1 MTKEEKNIL
10 LKDISGRLPYN
21 TNIVGTAYSKRK
33 NKRNKMG
40 KIIYE
45 NTGNFTKKQ
54 IKLCEEIS
62 EKIKELRKSG
72 CSVIAKG
79 DNLEVFL
86 SKELKYSNL
95 VNYGKSY
102 SNEYPIPYLDAGDIN
117 DSGADDTE
125 FFIDECL
132 DFETNEEDF

>member
-1 MTKEEKNIL
+1 
-10 LKDISGRLPYN
+10 
-21 TNIVGTAYSKRK
+21 
-33 NKRNKMG
+33 MG

-54 IKLCEEIS
+54 KRLCEEIS

-72 CSVIAKG
+72 CSVIAKA
-79 DNLEVFL
+79 DSLEVYL
-86 SKELKYSNL
+86 SKEVQYSNL
-95 VNYGKSY
+95 VNHGKSY
-102 SNEYPIPYLDAGDIN
+102 SNEYPIPHLDAGYIN

-132 DFETNEEDF
+132 DLETKEEDF

>member
-1 MTKEEKNIL
+1 MNEQEKQLL
-10 LKDISGRLPYN
+10 LKDFSGRLPYN
-21 TNIVGTAYSKRK
+21 DNIVGATYSEGK

-45 NTGNFTKKQ
+45 NTGKFTKKQ

-62 EKIKELRKSG
+62 EKLKELRKSG
-72 CSVIAKG
+72 CSVLGKG
-79 DNLEVFL
+79 DRLEVYL
-86 SKELKYSNL
+86 SKELRYSNL

-102 SNEYPIPYLDAGDIN
+102 TNEYPIPHLDAGDIN